1 MDRGTQSAGQ
11 RTHRTPVRHAAG
23 PPGKRNA
30 PSGDRQHGRGQS
42 LFGNTLYSAVGTA
55 LQRST
60 SQSPQCPSTVG
71 WRAAPRG
78 NPQRARGTHG
88 GRRSHRQL
96 GWQSL
101 GRATRRSLRGSS
113 RCAGGNRATTGW
125 LALATLPRPLSP
137 PTLLPSTPAIFRKPF
152 RPTASRTCG
161 TTETQKQNQTQIPC
175 ACPAPLEETV
185 EPDISILRKSGHF
198 YFALTRFASFGLATI
213 FIPLLKLTWQFK
225 LNVHLGNVTLCDL
238 PTPAWAHKFSI
249 PYTIIVIALIS
260 VDNKFSLHKS
270 LIVTA

>member
-1 MDRGTQSAGQ
+1 M
-11 RTHRTPVRHAAG
+11 
-23 PPGKRNA
+23 
-30 PSGDRQHGRGQS
+30 
-42 LFGNTLYSAVGTA
+42 
-55 LQRST
+55 
-60 SQSPQCPSTVG
+60 
-71 WRAAPRG
+71 
-78 NPQRARGTHG
+78 
-88 GRRSHRQL
+88 
-96 GWQSL
+96 
-101 GRATRRSLRGSS
+101 
-113 RCAGGNRATTGW
+113 
-125 LALATLPRPLSP
+125 
-137 PTLLPSTPAIFRKPF
+137 
-152 RPTASRTCG
+152 
-161 TTETQKQNQTQIPC
+161 
-175 ACPAPLEETV
+175 